1 MTEERVRLTLRIPA
15 RIVHAIEE
23 SGEKVSPT
31 IQRIIEEHY
40 LSYVMAAEHIEEE
53 PVRDEPRKPMS
64 EMTMVCE
71 AVQESGIDLF
81 AAQDAGAFT
90 SEQIDKIESIVSS
103 KGILMSR
110 RILVN
115 YLERILE

>member
-40 LSYVMAAEHIEEE
+40 LSYVMAEHVKEE
-53 PVRDEPRKPMS
+53 PVQNEPKS
-64 EMTMVCE
+64 EMAMVCE

>member
-40 LSYVMAAEHIEEE
+40 LSYVMAEHVKEE
-53 PVRDEPRKPMS
+53 PAQNEPKS

>member
-40 LSYVMAAEHIEEE
+40 LSYVMAEHVKEE
-53 PVRDEPRKPMS
+53 PVRDEPRS

>member
-40 LSYVMAAEHIEEE
+40 LSYVMAEHVKEE
-53 PVRDEPRKPMS
+53 PVQNEPKS
-64 EMTMVCE
+64 EMAMVCE
-71 AVQESGIDLF
+71 AVLESGIDLF

>member
-40 LSYVMAAEHIEEE
+40 LSYVMMTEHVREE
-53 PVRDEPRKPMS
+53 PVQTEPRT
-64 EMTMVCE
+64 EMAMVCE

>member
-40 LSYVMAAEHIEEE
+40 LSYVMAEHVKEE
-53 PVRDEPRKPMS
+53 PVRDEPRS

-110 RILVN
+110 RILVS

>member
-23 SGEKVSPT
+23 SGERVSPT

-40 LSYVMAAEHIEEE
+40 LSYVMAEHVKEE
-53 PVRDEPRKPMS
+53 PVQNEPKS
-64 EMTMVCE
+64 EMAMVCE

>member
-40 LSYVMAAEHIEEE
+40 LSYVMAEHVKEE
-53 PVRDEPRKPMS
+53 PVQNEPRT

>member
-40 LSYVMAAEHIEEE
+40 LSYVMMTEHVKEE
-53 PVRDEPRKPMS
+53 PVKNEPRT

>member
-40 LSYVMAAEHIEEE
+40 LSYVMAEHVREE
-53 PVRDEPRKPMS
+53 PVRDEPRS

-110 RILVN
+110 RILVS

>member
-40 LSYVMAAEHIEEE
+40 LSYVMAAEE
-53 PVRDEPRKPMS
+53 PVRDEPGKPVS

>member
-40 LSYVMAAEHIEEE
+40 LSYVMAEHVREE
-53 PVRDEPRKPMS
+53 PSQDEPRKPVS

>member
-40 LSYVMAAEHIEEE
+40 LSYVMVAE
-53 PVRDEPRKPMS
+53 PVKEEQVRSEPKS
-64 EMTMVCE
+64 EMVMVCE

>member
-40 LSYVMAAEHIEEE
+40 LSYVMAAEHVKEE
-53 PVRDEPRKPMS
+53 PDEPRKPMS

>member
-40 LSYVMAAEHIEEE
+40 LSYVMIEHVKEE
-53 PVRDEPRKPMS
+53 PVRNEPKS
-64 EMTMVCE
+64 EMAMVCE

>member
-40 LSYVMAAEHIEEE
+40 LSYVMAEHVKEE
-53 PVRDEPRKPMS
+53 PVRDEPRS

-71 AVQESGIDLF
+71 AVQESGIDLV

>member
-40 LSYVMAAEHIEEE
+40 LSYVMMTEHVKEE
-53 PVRDEPRKPMS
+53 PVQNEPRS
-64 EMTMVCE
+64 EMVMVCE

>member
-40 LSYVMAAEHIEEE
+40 LSYVITEHVKEE
-53 PVRDEPRKPMS
+53 PVQNEPKS

-81 AAQDAGAFT
+81 AAQDVGAFT